1 MNDGGRFYG
10 PLPYEPVWL
19 WIGLGL
25 LAAVAAWYIWALA
38 STRRSRK
45 KWQVPGPEGLPGLQ
59 RDYLARIDAV
69 AVAAD
74 RGELTARQAHQ
85 RLSRL
90 VRVFAHQASG
100 VSAHTMTLADLREL
114 SGNSL
119 SGSTT
124 TGAPVSGASG
134 ASGVADVADA
144 VAVLYPAEF
153 GVPEAADA
161 RRAVDAARE
170 VVSAWR

>member
-1 MNDGGRFYG
+1 MGDGGRFYG

-25 LAAVAAWYIWALA
+25 LAAVAAWYVWALA
-38 STRRSRK
+38 STRRSRR
-45 KWQVPGPEGLPGLQ
+45 KWQVPGPAGLPGLQ
-59 RDYLARIDAV
+59 REYLGRIDAV
-69 AVAAD
+69 AAAAD

-90 VRVFAHQASG
+90 VRIFAHQASG
-100 VSAHTMTLADLREL
+100 ITAHTMTLADLREL
-114 SGNSL
+114 ARAPASG
-119 SGSTT
+119 
-124 TGAPVSGASG
+124 PGAS
-134 ASGVADVADA
+134 AFAAAGVAEA

-153 GVPEAADA
+153 GVPEAVDA

-170 VVSAWR
+170 VVRSWH

>member
-19 WIGLGL
+19 WIGLGI
-25 LAAVAAWYIWALA
+25 LAAVVAWYVWALV
-38 STRRSRK
+38 STRRSRR
-45 KWQVPGPEGLPGLQ
+45 KWQLPGAQGLPRLRQ
-59 RDYLARIDAV
+59 EYLARIDAV
-69 AVAAD
+69 AAAVD

-100 VSAHTMTLADLREL
+100 VSTHTMTLADLRALPTAPQEA
-114 SGNSL
+114 SSA
-119 SGSTT
+119 SSASTANT
-124 TGAPVSGASG
+124 PA
-134 ASGVADVADA
+134 VAGVADA

-170 VVSAWR
+170 VVRSWP

>member
-10 PLPYEPVWL
+10 PIPYDPVWL

-25 LAAVAAWYIWALA
+25 LAAVVAWYVWALA
-38 STRRSRK
+38 STRRSRR
-45 KWQVPGPEGLPGLQ
+45 KWQLPGPADLPGL
-59 RDYLARIDAV
+59 RTEYLARIDAV
-69 AVAAD
+69 AAATE

-100 VSAHTMTLADLREL
+100 VSAHTMTLADLR
-114 SGNSL
+114 
-119 SGSTT
+119 
-124 TGAPVSGASG
+124 AAQVPAVP
-134 ASGVADVADA
+134 GVAGVADA

-161 RRAVDAARE
+161 RRAVDAARQ
-170 VVSAWR
+170 VVGSWR